1 MSDSMSVA
9 NTFVFAIFGQSSAP
23 FNLHETLFS
32 LIDFTMTSAE
42 HSNWLAVG
50 EIMRLVQ
57 VPTSSYVDHIVK
69 KFHENLCNDFDKNSK
84 CTSKHCKKMTPACD
98 LCGSCQKWWLKE
110 LKNVHIK
117 GSNPSGEK
125 NCDGK
130 KWYENHWEVAKYYM
144 SALGNDRSNVTDAE
158 STELPALLNV
168 LEWMKD
174 DVFPGKT
181 RIKVDDVRKLR
192 SDVRNTWAHAPEQEL
207 SDHQK
212 DDYFKIAID
221 FLEEMKKLYPIE
233 STEIDQSIESLK
245 SLKKNGISDLVKSEL
260 QILALKSNI
269 LNGIK
274 IEIHSLDEAEIHKQE
289 NQLKSL
295 EHAMN
300 ECLQRTAEL
309 TENTD
314 KQVAA
319 LVSEMKT
326 LTAIPNDLREIRET
340 LSKITA
346 AIANL
351 QNASEGTKE
360 EPTPLSC
367 LQDKMETFTA
377 RESEI
382 QTIMS
387 SLQTK
392 ETAVVSLHGGPG
404 FGKSALAVEVSHRL
418 YNNQDKVVIFSDMSS
433 ASTINEIILRLCLDI
448 GLNPEEDWKSSLIL
462 WLRSIGY
469 GVIFVMDGIDEILNR
484 RDDWHKFI
492 LLLRKSS
499 NQQCQFIT
507 TSRTEYEIN
516 GISTVNVPVQELDDN
531 SSLALLKAVMVERC
545 PGLHVGEEYSGKL
558 AKLCGNIPLALCI
571 AASRVQDFKD
581 PQKLLEHLER
591 EPLETL
597 QDSKSNQFVYKAI
610 NMSYEKL
617 TDEQQRSL
625 VRLAVFKGNFSEDAV
640 QAVIEKDDLATN
652 NVLKELATRSLLK
665 KISEGRYSIH
675 DLIRHFLN
683 KMNDIEIE
691 TATNR
696 MVEYYLNLCHTSAVK
711 SYTKDGFKKEREIL
725 KREAHNIENTLIK
738 CSSTDSKILD
748 VLANSEIYK
757 SSYRFFYHVVKTF
770 ISETVLETFL
780 KACADLAQERKEW
793 KNKLNFDCILV
804 DHEGRK
810 SLWKSD
816 AYSQKMI
823 EAEQEFREHEKD
835 LKGDVSLQAYFFFQY
850 GRYFLNQSKKYNANS
865 SLIECL
871 VQLDNLHSSAIYL
884 LKSWTLRKSLTESPF
899 GKTDVILTFIQLGN
913 LRKSMINL
921 PVYKDDREK
930 CNKQAEKF
938 YKEAIELVENNLN
951 EHELTA
957 ACYKALGDMLLGRK
971 DNDNAMQYYKKAK
984 QMREQLN
991 LVTSRPYVLLLN
1003 NIGRCLMY
1011 MKNFSEGKKILKE
1024 AQKLAEDGEQPE
1036 CEEKVRQS
1044 LDMLEEREAY
1054 EWARE
1059 EAFKP
1064 EQSNFRAL
1072 KQNTDRLNITNS

>member
-1 MSDSMSVA
+1 MIS
-9 NTFVFAIFGQSSAP
+9 GQ
-23 FNLHETLFS
+23 
-32 LIDFTMTSAE
+32 

-50 EIMRLVQ
+50 EMMRLVQ
-57 VPTSSYVDHIVK
+57 GPTSSYVDHIVK
-69 KFHENLCNDFDKNSK
+69 KFHEYLRNDYDNNSK
-84 CTSKHCKKMTPACD
+84 CTSKHCTPACD

-117 GSNPSGEK
+117 GWNPSGEK

-144 SALGNDRSNVTDAE
+144 AALGNDRSNVTDAE

-181 RIKVDDVRKLR
+181 RINVDDVRKLR
-192 SDVRNTWAHAPEQEL
+192 SDVRNTWAHAPKQEL

-233 STEIDQSIESLK
+233 STEIDESIESLK
-245 SLKKNGISDLVKSEL
+245 SLKKNGISDLVKSEF
-260 QILALKSNI
+260 QILLLQSNI
-269 LNGIK
+269 LQGIK
-274 IEIHSLDEAEIHKQE
+274 IEIHSLDDAEIKKQE
-289 NQLKSL
+289 NQLQNL
-295 EHAMN
+295 ERAMN
-300 ECLQRTAEL
+300 ECLQRTAAVQES
-309 TENTD
+309 TNN
-314 KQVAA
+314 QFAA
-319 LVSEMKT
+319 LVKEIKQ
-326 LTAIPNDLREIRET
+326 LTNDRREIQET
-340 LSKITA
+340 LAKITA
-346 AIANL
+346 DIANL
-351 QNASEGTKE
+351 KNVSEGTKE
-360 EPTPLSC
+360 EPIPLSC
-367 LQDKMETFTA
+367 LQEKMPTFTA

-418 YNNQDKVVIFSDMSS
+418 YNQDKVVIYSDMST
-433 ASTINEIILRLCLDI
+433 ACTIDDMMEQLCRDI
-448 GLNPEEDWKSSLIL
+448 GIIPEEDRKSSLIQ
-462 WLRSIGY
+462 WLRNIGY
-469 GVIFVMDGIDEILNR
+469 VIIVMDGIDDILTPRN
-484 RDDWHKFI
+484 DWNTFI
-492 LLLRKSS
+492 RLLRKNSR
-499 NQQCQFIT
+499 QQCQFIT
-507 TSRTEYEIN
+507 TSRIEYEITD
-516 GISTVNVPVQELDDN
+516 ISTVNVPVQELDDN
-531 SSLALLKAVMVERC
+531 SSLALLKAVLAERC
-545 PGLHVGEEYSGKL
+545 RDVHVDEEYLRKL
-558 AKLCGNIPLALCI
+558 AELCGNIPLALCI
-571 AASRVQDFKD
+571 AASRVIDFTDRKR
-581 PQKLLEHLER
+581 LLEHLEH

-610 NMSYEKL
+610 NMSYQKL

-625 VRLAVFKGNFSEDAV
+625 VRLAVFKGNFSEEAV

-652 NVLKELATRSLLK
+652 NVLKELVTRSLLTK
-665 KISEGRYSIH
+665 FSEGRYSIH
-675 DLIRHFLN
+675 HLIRHFLN
-683 KMNDIEIE
+683 QMNEIEIE
-691 TATNR
+691 TATKR
-696 MVEYYLNLCHTSAVK
+696 MVEYYLNLCHTSAIK
-711 SYTKDGFKKEREIL
+711 SYTKDGFKKEREIF
-725 KREAHNIENTLIK
+725 KREAHNIENTLII

-757 SSYRFFYHVVKTF
+757 SSYRFVHNVVQTF

-780 KACADLAQERKEW
+780 TACTDLAQARKEW

-816 AYSQKMI
+816 AYLQKMI
-823 EAEQEFREHEKD
+823 EAEKEFREHEKD
-835 LKGDVSLQAYFFFQY
+835 LKEDVSLQAYFFYQY

-865 SLIECL
+865 SLTECL

-884 LKSWTLRKSLTESPF
+884 LKSSTLRKSLTESPF

-930 CNKQAEKF
+930 CNKQAEKC
-938 YKEAIELVENNLN
+938 YKEAIELAENNLN

-991 LVTSRPYVLLLN
+991 LVTSRP
-1003 NIGRCLMY
+1003 
-1011 MKNFSEGKKILKE
+1011 
-1024 AQKLAEDGEQPE
+1024 
-1036 CEEKVRQS
+1036 
-1044 LDMLEEREAY
+1044 
-1054 EWARE
+1054 
-1059 EAFKP
+1059 
-1064 EQSNFRAL
+1064 
-1072 KQNTDRLNITNS
+1072 